1 MGVIQDATG
10 SFPLGLLTLAMGT
23 IMSAV
28 VVASLGHNRQLER
41 IPSGAEQTA

>member
-1 MGVIQDATG
+1 MGQSAIAPT
-10 SFPLGLLTLAMGT
+10 FWPLPGT